1 MLTCPAT
8 VFSPAVQSN
17 IGVFRSPG
25 QPCCQ
30 GEESIR

>member
-17 IGVFRSPG
+17 CELFRSDG
-25 QPCCQ
+25 QPCRQ
-30 GEESIR
+30 GEPSIR

>member
-17 IGVFRSPG
+17 AEVFRSDG
-25 QPCCQ
+25 QPLRQ
-30 GEESIR
+30 GAPSIR